1 MTDGI
6 PSRYNTQ
13 VVQQKSFQDTLYI
26 MEENTT
32 LPSRSRILEGAER
45 SREHPPRDQ
54 TTTLL
59 AKLIKMLMADMK
71 WRDDEAAARLRALM
85 EALAQTKEATKRES

>member
-6 PSRYNTQ
+6 PPHYNTRL
-13 VVQQKSFQDTLYI
+13 VQQKSFHDTLYE

-32 LPSRSRILEGAER
+32 SPPRSRISEGAER

-59 AKLIKMLMADMK
+59 AKLIEMLMDDMK
-71 WRDDEAAARLRALM
+71 RRDDEAAA
-85 EALAQTKEATKRES
+85 